1 MQSYKYLLK
10 AKAVGGGEIS
20 KTETFGIII
29 QKNQGLAVAYRQ
41 AQTTSCII
49 SIFYHLRPERAT
61 TT

>member
-10 AKAVGGGEIS
+10 AKAVGGEIS